1 MSSLFIYATLEAIK
15 EKKGNV
21 TSLIEVYQE
30 LVESAIKLHFSSI
43 AIRGQI
49 SELKNT
55 IQEEYNLPIPTT
67 TLEFIVDRIANENK
81 KNFKVYHDH
90 SFDFSDIEFSD
101 VSEIIDEQK
110 QKVQILESVYNHVKE
125 ELNIQNACSI
135 EDLIEKNK
143 NNLLSYFAG
152 SSFVFDVSDSDI
164 NLLTAL
170 LRVPEQREIIE
181 RLFLGAVISSFT
193 SLDIEGVDDAKT
205 ILIDTNFII
214 SLLDLHS
221 KESKENCDLILNIG
235 KKLKYDF
242 CILPETIIEI
252 QNLLLRKSR
261 EILEVPVFAA
271 QDMNSIEY
279 GCFRHGIA
287 SGELLCYREKVV
299 TFVKNCEIRI
309 IDKSINDRLQQKAIS
324 TDIYLSLSRRKR
336 NKDGALHDAMAML
349 FVKELRTGEET
360 NFSDSTSFFLTD
372 SHGYFENKLTINTK
386 LPLVIRVEELV
397 NLLWLLNPY
406 NDTKLVKTEISKIF
420 SMYLKKK
427 LPNKEL
433 LIAIDRKNRNYKKL
447 GITKK
452 DCTEM
457 AFQINEASNE
467 ELGNILSI
475 NEEQRYFEEMGKLAT
490 ELIKRKERR
499 EDIIIE
505 YTEAIIDQTWTEK
518 NKDLLSENQGL
529 RDKAV
534 TAQNVVQ
541 ESIIHTKNVLF
552 GQQKTLNEL
561 IQNIE
566 ERINELQKP
575 IDTLTITLQL
585 VFISIGL
592 FIITYSGI
600 KVIVPNWSKIEPFTF
615 IFELTLP
622 LIIIILE
629 LVGFKKETKLFSFS
643 HFISSIIYKKNI
655 TKSLQLKNDL
665 VTKYKEREVLINR
678 IDEIIY

>member
-43 AIRGQI
+43 AMRGQI
-49 SELKNT
+49 SELQTT
-55 IQEEYNLPIPTT
+55 IQNEYHLSIPTT

-81 KNFKVYHDH
+81 NNFKVYHDH

-101 VSEIIDEQK
+101 VSEIIDTQK
-110 QKVQILESVYNHVKE
+110 QKVLLLQNVYDRVKK
-125 ELNIQNACSI
+125 ELNIQNACSMD
-135 EDLIEKNK
+135 DLIEKNK
-143 NNLLSYFAG
+143 NNLLSYFSG
-152 SSFVFDVSDSDI
+152 TSFSFDVSDTDI

-193 SLDIEGVDDAKT
+193 SLDIEGIDDAKT

-221 KESKENCDLILNIG
+221 KESKENCDLILSIG
-235 KKLKYDF
+235 KKIQYDF

-287 SGELLCYREKVV
+287 SGELQSYKVKLIS
-299 TFVKNCEIRI
+299 FIKNSGIRI
-309 IDKSINDRLQQKAIS
+309 IDKSTNDRLQQKAIS
-324 TDIYLSLSRRKR
+324 TEIFLTLSRRKR

-360 NFSDSTSFFLTD
+360 NFSDSSSFFLTD
-372 SHGYFENKLTINTK
+372 SHGYFENKITINTK

-433 LIAIDRKNRNYKKL
+433 LVAIDRKNRSYKKL

-452 DCTEM
+452 DCAEM

-467 ELGNILSI
+467 EISIILSI
-475 NEEQRYFEEMGKLAT
+475 KEETKYFEEMGRLAT
-490 ELIKRKERR
+490 ELIKRKDHR

-529 RDKAV
+529 KDKAV
-534 TAQNVVQ
+534 TAQTAVQ
-541 ESIIHTKNVLF
+541 ESIIQTKSVLG
-552 GQQKTLNEL
+552 GQHKTLNEL

-575 IDTLTITLQL
+575 IDTLTIILQL
-585 VFISIGL
+585 ILIILGL

-600 KVIVPNWSKIEPFTF
+600 KFIVPNWNRIEPFTF
-615 IFELTLP
+615 LFQLTVP
-622 LIIIILE
+622 LMIIILE
-629 LVGFKKETKLFSFS
+629 LVGFKKNTKLFSFS
-643 HFISSIIYKKNI
+643 HFISSILFKRNI
-655 TKSLQLKNDL
+655 NKVLQLKMDL
-665 VTKYKEREVLINR
+665 VTKYKDREVLIEKIN
-678 IDEIIY
+678 DIIY